1 MKGINRFIEAWNRSL
16 LVSPLISG
24 QDQCIDSPNNI
35 NANFKWTGVENKEN
49 HKVSYI
55 VEMYNQVLTTDIQ
68 LSV

>member
-35 NANFKWTGVENKEN
+35 NANFK
-49 HKVSYI
+49 
-55 VEMYNQVLTTDIQ
+55 
-68 LSV
+68 